1 MREITK
7 KRIINTVKEYR
18 RIFPLQYEIAAQ
30 GNKKRANTQATGW
43 GEVMNGSEIIH
54 REELRM
60 PTDLHTILYAKM
72 TPEEQEEFE
81 SDKGIL
87 WFKRTF
93 PEWVPNLKK
102 E

>member
-7 KRIINTVKEYR
+7 KRIISIVKEYR
-18 RIFPLQYEIAAQ
+18 RIFPLQYKLASE
-30 GNKKRANTQATGW
+30 GNRNRAEGQESDW
-43 GEVMNGSEIIH
+43 GEVMSGSSVLH

-60 PTDLHTILYAKM
+60 PTDLHTILYLKL
-72 TPEEQEEFE
+72 TPEEIQDFE

-87 WFKRTF
+87 WFQKTF
-93 PEWVPNLKK
+93 PEWVPNRKK

>member
-18 RIFPLQYEIAAQ
+18 RIFPRQYELAAQ
-30 GNKKRANTQATGW
+30 ANKVRAQEQKTDW
-43 GEVMNGSEIIH
+43 GELLDNSNVLQ

-60 PTDLHTILYAKM
+60 PTDLHTILYAKL
-72 TPEEQEEFE
+72 TPEEVQEFE
-81 SDKGIL
+81 TDKGII
-87 WFKRTF
+87 WFQRIF
-93 PEWVPNLKK
+93 PEWVPNRKK